1 MSYVFWVPG
10 DLVFY
15 TAQEVADLLRM
26 NQQVVQR
33 KLQAGEIPGYR
44 LGREWRVERD
54 QLLEWLERFSNQR
67 QRPLVDRWFEKSGRL
82 KAIPT
87 QRAKRRAVLER
98 LVELFEPDRDYS
110 EREVNAILRE
120 VHNDVAFLRREL
132 IAERLMTRA
141 KGVYRR
147 LKEAKL
153 AT

>member
-1 MSYVFWVPG
+1 MANE
-10 DLVFY
+10 LVFY

-26 NQQVVQR
+26 NPQVVQR

-44 LGREWRVERD
+44 LGREWRVEHV

-67 QRPLVDRWFEKSGRL
+67 QRPLVDRWFDKTGRL

-98 LVELFEPDRDYS
+98 LVELFERERDYS
-110 EREVNAILRE
+110 EREVNAILKE
-120 VHNDVAFLRREL
+120 VHEDVAFIRREF
-132 IAERLMTRA
+132 IGERLMTRN

-147 LKEAKL
+147 LDAP
-153 AT
+153 T